1 MATAAEGDGGGT
13 VVARLFVGGLAEGV
27 SAADQEGVLGS
38 IGRVAGV
45 EFVRTSG
52 RCFAYVDFHC
62 PSDKALAKL
71 FSTYNGCKWKGG
83 KLKLEKAKEHYLVRL
98 KREWEQEA
106 AAAAAAQE
114 VPAEENVEK
123 QEDKEKRK
131 LEKDDMESSKVN
143 IYFPK
148 LRKLRPLPF
157 KGSGKHKYSFRNIEV
172 PSYPIH
178 FCDCEEHCGPPE
190 KANEEYA
197 AALNRVAYEKERSIM
212 NSVMS
217 KFLEKDNEQIDT
229 EEMQKHDN
237 DVNITEPSDAETDA
251 SDSDTEPSD
260 SENDL
265 RIEGIEETPEE
276 DLDELQMEE
285 AEDSSEEE
293 LDDDLVINTVPRKAN
308 KSAVQSNRAN
318 QVVNKVEQS
327 RKRQQFDDVP
337 PPNKRHKSEDL
348 SEPRNKKQSTS
359 VISDRKS
366 TGKSLPAVLA
376 GAIQNEQK
384 APGLPGKGTDGFSS
398 VLDRAKSS
406 AGLQGVDALTGSST
420 KTEVSQSAISTEPK
434 KGSLWTQK
442 SAWRDLVG
450 GMGAASFSLSQ
461 VLPNTDPAPPKLQTG
476 TETSVARAESR
487 KKVTF
492 VEESLEPAEAMAQ
505 HSAAQQNSLLSSMV
519 TPSTGT
525 TGGSD
530 GNVTGEHGEDK
541 KAEEVRVVPK
551 ITISEV
557 CPFMRNRESEQ
568 QWSKAKK
575 VLTGFNKRGEE
586 KTGSGRGK
594 PPSRRS

>member
-27 SAADQEGVLGS
+27 SAADLEGVLGS

-45 EFVRTSG
+45 DFVRTSG

-131 LEKDDMESSKVN
+131 LEKDDLESSKVN

-197 AALNRVAYEKERSIM
+197 TALNRVAYEKERSIM

-237 DVNITEPSDAETDA
+237 AVNIMEPSDAETEA

-265 RIEGIEETPEE
+265 RIEETEETPE

-285 AEDSSEEE
+285 AEDSSEDE

-318 QVVNKVEQS
+318 QVVHKVEQS
-327 RKRQQFDDVP
+327 RKRQQFEDAP
-337 PPNKRHKSEDL
+337 PPNKRRKSEDL
-348 SEPRNKKQSTS
+348 SESRNKKQPTS
-359 VISDRKS
+359 VISDGKS
-366 TGKSLPAVLA
+366 AVKSLPAIS

-384 APGLPGKGTDGFSS
+384 APGLSGKGTDGFSS
-398 VLDRAKSS
+398 VLDRAQSS
-406 AGLQGVDALTGSST
+406 ASLQGVDALTGSST
-420 KTEVSQSAISTEPK
+420 KNGGSQSVISTEPK

-461 VLPNTDPAPPKLQTG
+461 VLPNTNPAPPKPQTG

-492 VEESLEPAEAMAQ
+492 DVESLEPAEAMG
-505 HSAAQQNSLLSSMV
+505 QQNSLPSSMV
-519 TPSTGT
+519 TPSVGT
-525 TGGSD
+525 TAVSD
-530 GNVTGEHGEDK
+530 GNVAREYGEDK
-541 KAEEVRVVPK
+541 KVEEVRVVPK

>member
-1 MATAAEGDGGGT
+1 METAAEGDGGGT
-13 VVARLFVGGLAEGV
+13 FVARLFVGGLAEGV
-27 SAADQEGVLGS
+27 SAADLEGVLGS

-106 AAAAAAQE
+106 AAAAAQE

-123 QEDKEKRK
+123 QEDKEKQK
-131 LEKDDMESSKVN
+131 LEKDALDSSKVN

-148 LRKLRPLPF
+148 LRKLKPLPF

-197 AALNRVAYEKERSIM
+197 AALNRVAHEKERSIM

-229 EEMQKHDN
+229 EEVQKHDN
-237 DVNITEPSDAETDA
+237 DI
-251 SDSDTEPSD
+251 TEPSD
-260 SENDL
+260 SETEPSDTENDL
-265 RIEGIEETPEE
+265 RIEETEESPEE
-276 DLDELQMEE
+276 DLDDLQMEE
-285 AEDSSEEE
+285 AEYSSEEE
-293 LDDDLVINTVPRKAN
+293 LDDDLVINTVPRKSN
-308 KSAVQSNRAN
+308 KSAVELNSVN
-318 QVVNKVEQS
+318 QTVNKVEQV
-327 RKRQQFDDVP
+327 RKRQQFEDTSAQ
-337 PPNKRHKSEDL
+337 NKRQKSEDL

-359 VISDRKS
+359 VMSDRKT
-366 TGKSLPAVLA
+366 TGKSLPTISE
-376 GAIQNEQK
+376 AIQNEQK
-384 APGLPGKGTDGFSS
+384 STGMSGKGTHGFSS

-406 AGLQGVDALTGSST
+406 AGLQGVDALTGSWT
-420 KTEVSQSAISTEPK
+420 KTEVSQNEVATEPK

-450 GMGAASFSLSQ
+450 GMGAASFSISQ
-461 VLPNTDPAPPKLQTG
+461 VLPNTNPAPSKQPPASS
-476 TETSVARAESR
+476 ETSVAHAESK

-492 VEESLEPAEAMAQ
+492 VVESLESAEPMTQ
-505 HSAAQQNSLLSSMV
+505 PLVKQKLPSSLVGSA
-519 TPSTGT
+519 GH
-525 TGGSD
+525 D
-530 GNVTGEHGEDK
+530 TGEHDEGN
-541 KAEEVRVVPK
+541 KAQEARVVPK

-586 KTGSGRGK
+586 RTGSSSAGRGK
-594 PPSRRS
+594 LPPSRRT

>member
-27 SAADQEGVLGS
+27 SAADLEGVFGS

-52 RCFAYVDFHC
+52 RCFAYVDFQC
-62 PSDKALAKL
+62 PSDKALTKL

-106 AAAAAAQE
+106 AAAQE

-123 QEDKEKRK
+123 PEDKEKLK
-131 LEKDDMESSKVN
+131 LERDALLTSKVN

-197 AALNRVAYEKERSIM
+197 AALNRVASEKERSIM

-217 KFLEKDNEQIDT
+217 KLLEKDNEQLDT
-229 EEMQKHDN
+229 EEVQKRDD
-237 DVNITEPSDAETDA
+237 DVNITEPSDAETEP

-260 SENDL
+260 EENDL
-265 RIEGIEETPEE
+265 RIEETKETAEE
-276 DLDELQMEE
+276 DLDDLQMEE
-285 AEDSSEEE
+285 TDDPSEEE
-293 LDDDLVINTVPRKAN
+293 LDDDLVINIVTRKAN
-308 KSAVQSNRAN
+308 KSVVQSNVAT
-318 QVVNKVEQS
+318 QAVNKDEQF
-327 RKRQQFDDVP
+327 RKRKQFEDASAQ
-337 PPNKRHKSEDL
+337 NKRQKLEDS
-348 SEPRNKKQSTS
+348 SEPRNKKQSSS
-359 VISDRKS
+359 VISERK
-366 TGKSLPAVLA
+366 TTPKSLSAIS
-376 GAIQNEQK
+376 GANHSKQK
-384 APGLPGKGTDGFSS
+384 SSGLPLGGTHGFSS

-406 AGLQGVDALTGSST
+406 GGLQGVDALTDPST
-420 KTEVSQSAISTEPK
+420 KKEGSQSELATEPK

-461 VLPNTDPAPPKLQTG
+461 VLPNTNPAPAKLPTG
-476 TETSVARAESR
+476 SWTSVARAESK

-492 VEESLEPAEAMAQ
+492 VEESLNSVEAVTQ
-505 HSAAQQNSLLSSMV
+505 PSAGQKLLPSSV
-519 TPSTGT
+519 GAPSTGT
-525 TGGSD
+525 TDGSAGHD
-530 GNVTGEHGEDK
+530 SLESSENNKVVE
-541 KAEEVRVVPK
+541 ARMVPK

-557 CPFMRNRESEQ
+557 CPFMRNKESEQ

-586 KTGSGRGK
+586 KAGSSNAGRGK
-594 PPSRRS
+594 APSRRR